1 MIFVFLLKAQ
11 FQGCFGYVGY
21 QRKVQPLNLGSGCLQ
36 KGVIMHEILHSEL
49 GQLFYQKSCKQK
61 FNVISALG
69 FLHMQS
75 AYDRDDY
82 IDIQWENIQPKAN
95 VQFKKH
101 GSNVLTYFGGT
112 YDYDSI
118 MHYPADAFT
127 KNGKLTMKTKV

>member
-1 MIFVFLLKAQ
+1 
-11 FQGCFGYVGY
+11 
-21 QRKVQPLNLGSGCLQ
+21 
-36 KGVIMHEILHSEL
+36 MHEILHSEF
-49 GQLFYQKSCKQK
+49 GQLFYQKPYKQK

-118 MHYPADAFT
+118 MHYPGDAFT
-127 KNGKLTMKTKV
+127 KNGKVTMKTKVCRFYIVKIHEIQTNLLWSRIQANRVQLEIGVE